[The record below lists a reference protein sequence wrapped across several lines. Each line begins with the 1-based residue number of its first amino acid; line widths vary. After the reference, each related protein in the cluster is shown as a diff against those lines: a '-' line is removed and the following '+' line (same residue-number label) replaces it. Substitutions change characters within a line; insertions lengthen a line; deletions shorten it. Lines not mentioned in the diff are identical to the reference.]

1 MSCTVLFS
9 LFVFPFISCFC
20 FSIRFQLFWALEAVT
35 ILKTA
40 SMLVSRAQ
48 TNQHY
53 KCGDDTQQCAR
64 CTIQLK
70 TFLSLTASLA
80 ATLMDWAFS
89 LSLTLWYWH
98 PLYRPT
104 YSFGPF
110 KFQLLFFFVLS
121 CPCTCQCCK
130 HTQKKG
136 SAVAFAPL
144 ASHRYPKRE
153 TSRVLNTY
161 S

>member
-1 MSCTVLFS
+1 MRYLNPQSETLMSCTVLFS

-89 LSLTLWYWH
+89 LSLSLSDIDILSIGLHTASD
-98 PLYRPT
+98 PSSSSCF
-104 YSFGPF
+104 SF
-110 KFQLLFFFVLS
+110 LFCLVLVRANAVN
-121 CPCTCQCCK
+121 T
-130 HTQKKG
+130 HKKK
-136 SAVAFAPL
+136 AAQ
-144 ASHRYPKRE
+144 
-153 TSRVLNTY
+153 
-161 S
+161 